1 MTRPP
6 AAPADAAGP
15 DRVTPPVQDYRHLAS
30 DYDDTRYVGSTNLLK
45 EGFRRRALK
54 ELLPAQGMRALDV
67 ACGTGRGVLILR
79 EIAPVACGV
88 DGTREMLEV
97 AR

>member
-30 DYDDTRYVGSTNLLK
+30 DYDDEEALPVEVGR
-45 EGFRRRALK
+45 EAL
-54 ELLPAQGMRALDV
+54 G
-67 ACGTGRGVLILR
+67 
-79 EIAPVACGV
+79 
-88 DGTREMLEV
+88 
-97 AR
+97 